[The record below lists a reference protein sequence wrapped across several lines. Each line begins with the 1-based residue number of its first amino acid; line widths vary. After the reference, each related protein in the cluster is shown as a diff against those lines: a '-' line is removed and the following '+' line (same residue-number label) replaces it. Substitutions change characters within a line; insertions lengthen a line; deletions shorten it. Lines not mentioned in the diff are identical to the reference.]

1 MDLQIQGRNLEIS
14 DQIKE
19 YVTKKLELI
28 YRHLPDIVRAA
39 VEIATEATRALKDR
53 VVVQVTL
60 NVSGTLL
67 RAQQR
72 AANTKTAVNA
82 VAQVSDSQIKRYK
95 GQVYRSERETRGALE
110 FDAGA
115 EWATQE
121 ALAEI
126 ELNRIGTLSRV
137 KHFDMEP
144 ITVERASLQMQR
156 LDHTFYMFLDSETN
170 LYSELYMRGD
180 ANYGLIRP
188 GVS

>member
-1 MDLQIQGRNLEIS
+1 M
-14 DQIKE
+14 
-19 YVTKKLELI
+19 
-28 YRHLPDIVRAA
+28 
-39 VEIATEATRALKDR
+39 
-53 VVVQVTL
+53 
-60 NVSGTLL
+60 
-67 RAQQR
+67 
-72 AANTKTAVNA
+72 
-82 VAQVSDSQIKRYK
+82 AQVSDSQIKRYK
-95 GQVYRSERETRGALE
+95 GQVYRNERETRGALE

-121 ALAEI
+121 TLAEI

-170 LYSELYMRGD
+170 LYSVLYVRGD
-180 ANYGLIRP
+180 ANHELIRP

>member
-1 MDLQIQGRNLEIS
+1 M
-14 DQIKE
+14 
-19 YVTKKLELI
+19 
-28 YRHLPDIVRAA
+28 
-39 VEIATEATRALKDR
+39 EIASEATRAQKDR

-72 AANTKTAVNA
+72 AANTKTAANA
-82 VAQVSDSQIKRYK
+82 VAQVLDRQIKRYK
-95 GQVYRSERETRGALE
+95 GQVYRSEREARGALE

-115 EWATQE
+115 DQANEWATQE

-126 ELNRIGTLSRV
+126 ELDRIGSLSRV

-144 ITVERASLQMQR
+144 MTVEQAALQMQR
-156 LDHTFYMFLDSETN
+156 LYHPFYMFLDSETN
-170 LYSELYMRGD
+170 FYSVLYMRGD

-188 GVS
+188 NVS